1 MKQLAKK
8 IISKVPM
15 SLRKSPPDS
24 IIDID
29 QSTAQK
35 NLLKQPKTEL
45 TTMLEAVQVH
55 KNSVDQ
61 VALSEKEAVD
71 LPQV

>member
-1 MKQLAKK
+1 
-8 IISKVPM
+8 M